1 MIVRL
6 IDIVLIVLFGF
17 MSISVID
24 INATLPLP
32 AKINKIPE
40 KKKLPPEVIEIEIDQ
55 SNHFKIGLFK
65 IKNKRESYNTI
76 SNLELSVKKIR
87 EQIKRRDSKDIVIL
101 VSPHENSTVQT
112 TVDVLDL
119 CDRNDIPKNINKRSL
134 ALYRLV
140 R

>member
-17 MSISVID
+17 ITISD
-24 INATLPLP
+24 INIKATLPLP

-40 KKKLPPEVIEIEIDQ
+40 KKKLPPEVIEVEIDP
-55 SNHFKIGLFK
+55 SDHFRIGLFRM
-65 IKNKRESYNTI
+65 KNRRESCRTI
-76 SNLELSVKKIR
+76 SALEASVKQIR

-119 CDRNDIPKNINKRSL
+119 CDRNGIPKNINKRSL
-134 ALYRLV
+134 ALYKLAR
-140 R
+140 